1 MKWADTQGDTHRDTQ
16 EIHVPQKMFRLTDEQ
31 ICKLKKV
38 SELRGCSQT
47 DLIRGFIDSLDE
59 EPPDTQG
66 DTHRDTQEIHGA
78 ERSSGADS
86 PARALMLAT
95 IDEFICW
102 IVSHGRSVN
111 LSTFSCPK
119 WVSLVNQIILLSP
132 LSLKNALLRRGKETY
147 FERHEAIC
155 AHVLNPIVR
164 WFRFCTHSMAAGT
177 GIIEIE
183 RSGPRAG
190 G

>member
-1 MKWADTQGDTHRDTQ
+1 MKWADTQGDTRRDTQ

-66 DTHRDTQEIHGA
+66 DTQEIHGD

-86 PARALMLAT
+86 PALAALIDQLAKK
-95 IDEFICW
+95 DEQIAKLMET
-102 IVSHGRSVN
+102 VADSTKAVQGAQALHHETAQTLALESTEQK
-111 LSTFSCPK
+111 LSR
-119 WVSLVNQIILLSP
+119 WQR
-132 LSLKNALLRRGKETY
+132 LRRAWRG
-147 FERHEAIC
+147 
-155 AHVLNPIVR
+155 
-164 WFRFCTHSMAAGT
+164 
-177 GIIEIE
+177 
-183 RSGPRAG
+183 
-190 G
+190 

>member
-1 MKWADTQGDTHRDTQ
+1 M
-16 EIHVPQKMFRLTDEQ
+16 PQKMFRLTDEH

-86 PARALMLAT
+86 PALAALVEQLAVKDAQLARCRPT
-95 IDEFICW
+95 PHTAW
-102 IVSHGRSVN
+102 KAPRRS
-111 LSTFSCPK
+111 TTRP
-119 WVSLVNQIILLSP
+119 P
-132 LSLKNALLRRGKETY
+132 RRS
-147 FERHEAIC
+147 
-155 AHVLNPIVR
+155 R
-164 WFRFCTHSMAAGT
+164 WNRPS
-177 GIIEIE
+177 
-183 RSGPRAG
+183 RS
-190 G
+190 

>member
-1 MKWADTQGDTHRDTQ
+1 MKWADTQGDTRRDTQ

-66 DTHRDTQEIHGA
+66 DTHRDTQEIHGD

-86 PARALMLAT
+86 PALAALIDQLAKKDEQIAKKDEQIAKLMETVADSTKAVQGAQALHHETAQTLALESTEQKLSRWQRLKRA
-95 IDEFICW
+95 W
-102 IVSHGRSVN
+102 
-111 LSTFSCPK
+111 
-119 WVSLVNQIILLSP
+119 
-132 LSLKNALLRRGKETY
+132 RG
-147 FERHEAIC
+147 
-155 AHVLNPIVR
+155 
-164 WFRFCTHSMAAGT
+164 
-177 GIIEIE
+177 
-183 RSGPRAG
+183 
-190 G
+190 